1 MKLSTLIV
9 ATILLL
15 SISIISKAQ
24 DPAKI
29 RLLNTFHISSAGGW
43 DYLAIQPNSNK
54 LFVSHGT
61 QVNIIDK
68 TNGDSL
74 GVILN
79 TTGVHG
85 IAFIPSLNKGYT
97 SNGRLNNITV
107 FNLKTNEV
115 LSQIAVGENPDAI
128 FYDEFSKKIITCN
141 GRSKDLTV
149 IDPVSEK
156 VVATIAV
163 GGKPET
169 AVSDNAGKVF
179 VNVEDK
185 NEIVAVDITKYTVEK
200 HWSILPGEAPTGL
213 VYDAPTKR
221 LFAGCGDNKLLMI
234 VNAVD
239 GSIVDKLPIGDGCD
253 GVGYDAEQKLI
264 YTSNGEGNMTVI
276 KEIGKDKFEVIATI
290 VTKKSARTITVDHA
304 THKIYLPAADLEA
317 PPAGGGRAKMI
328 AGTFQVLVFGQ

>member
-1 MKLSTLIV
+1 MQRSKLIF
-9 ATILLL
+9 ATSLLL
-15 SISIISKAQ
+15 CIGMISKAQ
-24 DPAKI
+24 PEKI
-29 RLLNTFHISSAGGW
+29 HLLNTFHISSAGGW

-61 QVNIIDK
+61 QVNILDK
-68 TNGDSL
+68 ATGDSL

-107 FNLKTNEV
+107 FDLKTNEV
-115 LSQIAVGENPDAI
+115 LSQIATGENPDAI

-141 GRSKDLTV
+141 GRSNDLSI
-149 IDPVSEK
+149 IDPVTEK
-156 VVATIAV
+156 IVATIAV

-169 AVSDNAGKVF
+169 AVSDKAGKVF
-179 VNVEDK
+179 VNIEDK

-213 VYDAPTKR
+213 AYDIATKR
-221 LFAGCGDNKLLMI
+221 LFAGCGDNKLLI
-234 VNAVD
+234 ILNAAD
-239 GSIVDKLPIGDGCD
+239 GSIVGKLPIGAGCD
-253 GVGYDAEQKLI
+253 GVGYDASQKLI
-264 YTSNGEGNMTVI
+264 YTSNGEGNMSVI
-276 KEIGKDKFEVIATI
+276 KETSKDKFVVAATI
-290 VTKKSARTITVDHA
+290 PTKRSARTITVDET
-304 THKIYLPAADLEA
+304 THKIYLPAADLGPA
-317 PPAGGGRAKMI
+317 PAGGGRPQMI